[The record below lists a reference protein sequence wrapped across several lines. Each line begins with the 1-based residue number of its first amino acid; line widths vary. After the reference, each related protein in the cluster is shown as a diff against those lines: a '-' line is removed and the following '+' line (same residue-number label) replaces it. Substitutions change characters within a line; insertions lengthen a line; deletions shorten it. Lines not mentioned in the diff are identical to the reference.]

1 MKLVEQGSNNLERYI
16 EEISKAPILTEEE
29 EYKYAKLKEQ
39 GDVNAAK
46 MLVTSHLRLV
56 VKIANKYRSYGLSM
70 MDLISEGNIGLMKA
84 VKEFSIDKGY
94 RLTTYAIWWIRAS
107 IQEYILKSWSLVKIG
122 TTINQRKLFFN
133 LRKIKNRIISSK
145 NGEQTYLN
153 NNDIKYIANYLNVKE
168 DEVIEM
174 DKRLYNSE
182 VSINSPLKNSEDSEK
197 ELSELLPAK
206 IVMQD
211 VLLDNKREREKQ
223 IMLLN
228 EAIEKVLNE
237 RERDILYSRRLRE
250 KPMLLKELSDKY
262 SITQERVRQIEETAV
277 NKIIKYIE
285 KNKKIAL
292 INNSV
297 NNYSP
302 D

>member
-145 NGEQTYLN
+145 NGGQTYLSN
-153 NNDIKYIANYLNVKE
+153 SDIKYIANYLNVKE

-174 DKRLYNSE
+174 DRRLYNSE

-206 IVMQD
+206 MITQD
-211 VLLDNKREREKQ
+211 VLLDNKREKEKQ

-292 INNSV
+292 VKNSINNY
-297 NNYSP
+297 NP